1 MSIKYFNDLNISFK
15 EDTNNS
21 SKISVEPF
29 ERGYAV
35 TVGNALRRTLLTAL
49 PGAAVTSV
57 KIEGVS
63 HEFSTIEGVSEDVSD
78 IILNLKKIRFKMN
91 DDAAS
96 ELINLKFDFDSSGEI
111 KAGEL
116 NNYLNDFKVI
126 NKSLKLATINK
137 KLSLD
142 LEIRVSRGKGYL
154 TADKNKRTDDS
165 LGTICVDSIF
175 NPVLNVAWDVIPIP
189 SSTEGHEKLILEVDT
204 DGSTKAK
211 DCINHASKIITQH
224 LSFFM
229 FNDAKDI
236 KAIDSAELN
245 EALEIKST
253 LLKSIDEME
262 LSVRSHNCLQAAGI
276 EKIAELVDK
285 EETEM
290 LKFKNFG
297 RKSLT
302 ELNEKLNE
310 LGLKFGMDISQ
321 YLED

>member
-154 TADKNKRTDDS
+154 TAEKNKRTDDS